1 MTNTKM
7 PKKVETACIKN
18 NKQEALKLENGEK
31 LEDLQCGGLS
41 IIQNKDLYCFTSDS
55 VILANFI
62 KLKTSENAVEIGG
75 GCGVVSIL
83 VSAKNK
89 FKSIK
94 IFEIQ
99 EKLQKLCKKNIIL
112 NDLSEQITLI
122 KDDVKNFK
130 KYFFE
135 GAVDVVFSNP
145 PYFEVD
151 DLPCEES
158 RKIARQEV
166 KLNLKE
172 LIEVTSKMLK
182 FGGRFYCTYPAER
195 SAELLAKCYNHNL
208 AVKKMFFTENG
219 KGKVTLV
226 VIEAVKGGKHKVK
239 VLPNLTTNKQD
250 GEFLEELKT
259 RSMLN

>member
-1 MTNTKM
+1 MTGL
-7 PKKVETACIKN
+7 KKQKIKLTSS
-18 NKQEALKLENGEK
+18 ER
-31 LEDLQCGGLS
+31 LEDLQCGGLE
-41 IIQNKDLYCFTSDS
+41 IIQDKNLYCFTSDS

-62 KLKTSENAVEIGG
+62 KLKASENAVEIGG
-75 GCGVVSIL
+75 GCGIVSIL

-99 EKLQKLCKKNIIL
+99 EKLQKICEKNIIL
-112 NDLSEQITLI
+112 NDLSQKITLI
-122 KDDVKNFK
+122 EDDVKNFK
-130 KYFFE
+130 KHLQV
-135 GAVDVVFSNP
+135 GSVDVVFSNP
-145 PYFEVD
+145 PYFEPD
-151 DLPCEES
+151 ALPCEES

-172 LIEVTSKMLK
+172 LIDVTSKMLK

-195 SAELLAKCYNHNL
+195 SAELLAECYNHNL

-219 KGKVTLV
+219 KGKFTLV
-226 VIEAVKGGKHKVK
+226 VVEAVKGGKHRVK
-239 VLPNLTTNKQD
+239 LLPNLITNTED

-259 RSMLN
+259 RKFK